1 MLKKMGVQTQEYK
14 KPYFGKAE
22 LQIMIDDD
30 MSQPIVKIQYVEQQ
44 HLAWI
49 FGCICGI
56 RPGSLGTHDS
66 DESQY
71 LRWKD
76 ITIRREITSD
86 GHFEGRFSACISFKC
101 LKSRNIR
108 VHRPNRYQQLRLTV
122 RSARSPDHIPFSLP
136 HRLLTILIR
145 RGLLRDISSV
155 EELFNNE
162 LMNVA
167 IKPEAMD
174 YPVFL
179 KSMSGQILLDSPLNT
194 NGFSHYMKKV
204 AIRCGLGTGTMYA
217 WRNKA
222 ATETARAVGPD
233 KARMFLNH
241 SAQSRTFEEYYDE
254 AEYDL
259 DVTAIALAEDHVAGA
274 QSLRDASSPALYR
287 ATIPPMGTPIHKA
300 FVEFLVSQ
308 DNTYRQLVV
317 EGRGE
322 DARLRLDRTRY
333 QADRAWEEYH
343 QKLSSDR
350 LTMEQVTER
359 VKELRSAPRLMSRVR
374 ALISS
379 DSTDLDDGEEWNGID
394 DDGDPFVVDIED
406 QLSIGLSNG
415 RDDSQS
421 INKGYSNEESSNE
434 ESSNEEPSEDGP
446 SNVIEETVE
455 VDQGISVP

>member
-1 MLKKMGVQTQEYK
+1 MAEDEATHSIDASMRTFLGDLELPGLQPGMQDEEIASIMFEHARESKDYFVGSRKWKNLLDMVLREYRHCMIVSFQKERSEIRPKNHRNKYPSVSTLLARRSSLYYWVLEKCRNPPDHYRFNKATTQTIQYMLKKMGVQTQEYK

-194 NGFSHYMKKV
+194 NGFSHYMKK
-204 AIRCGLGTGTMYA
+204 
-217 WRNKA
+217 
-222 ATETARAVGPD
+222 
-233 KARMFLNH
+233 
-241 SAQSRTFEEYYDE
+241 
-254 AEYDL
+254 
-259 DVTAIALAEDHVAGA
+259 
-274 QSLRDASSPALYR
+274 
-287 ATIPPMGTPIHKA
+287 
-300 FVEFLVSQ
+300 
-308 DNTYRQLVV
+308 
-317 EGRGE
+317 
-322 DARLRLDRTRY
+322 
-333 QADRAWEEYH
+333 
-343 QKLSSDR
+343 
-350 LTMEQVTER
+350 
-359 VKELRSAPRLMSRVR
+359 
-374 ALISS
+374 
-379 DSTDLDDGEEWNGID
+379 
-394 DDGDPFVVDIED
+394 
-406 QLSIGLSNG
+406 
-415 RDDSQS
+415 
-421 INKGYSNEESSNE
+421 
-434 ESSNEEPSEDGP
+434 
-446 SNVIEETVE
+446 
-455 VDQGISVP
+455 